1 MNRRAAWI
9 TGTFILVILIGAGGW
24 LAYDKLLR
32 HDIPVYASDIDQF
45 KYGSIGNDEANGL
58 PYLIWRVLPTVFA
71 DHLPGPGGYAS
82 VGFLWE
88 PGRDH
93 SEAPIGFSRA
103 RVGFERMAINCAF
116 CHVTEARLDANE
128 QPKYYIGGA
137 SNTVNVLAY
146 QQFLTACA
154 RDPRFNAD
162 VLLPAIEREVPL
174 SFVDRLLYRFL
185 IIPAT
190 RKALL
195 QQGDQFAWADKRPTW
210 GPGRIDPFN
219 PVKFGMLKLSDD
231 GTIGNSKMQ
240 VVWGL
245 DARNAIRANAPL
257 HWDGLNT
264 SVHEVVVSSAL
275 GDGAN
280 AKGIDWN
287 TTNRIEH
294 ILRTMQ
300 PPPSPIKTDA
310 ALVQR
315 GQVVFAANCAECHAK
330 DGARTLTAV
339 PLAELGTDPHRD
351 AMWTTQARDTYN
363 NYREG
368 YDWGFKS
375 FQKMDGYVAETLE
388 ALWLRGP
395 YLHNASVPT
404 VADLLEPAEQR
415 PRSYLRESTTID
427 QDRLGFVTGSCDP
440 AHPPKQGFCYDT
452 TQPGNANGGHLYGM
466 TLTAEDKR
474 ALLEYLKTL

>member
-1 MNRRAAWI
+1 M
-9 TGTFILVILIGAGGW
+9 GGW
-24 LAYDKLLR
+24 VGYDKLLR
-32 HDIPVYASDIDQF
+32 RDIPVYASDVDQF

-71 DHLPGPGGYAS
+71 DHLPGPDGYAS

-128 QPKYYIGGA
+128 PPKFIIGGA

-162 VLLPAIEREVPL
+162 VLLPAIEREIPL
-174 SFVDRLLYRFL
+174 SFIDRMLYRFL

-219 PVKFGMLKLSDD
+219 PVKFGMLKLPDD

-245 DARNAIRANAPL
+245 DARNAIRF
-257 HWDGLNT
+257 W
-264 SVHEVVVSSAL
+264 VHEPFSQA
-275 GDGAN
+275 A
-280 AKGIDWN
+280 AGIS
-287 TTNRIEH
+287 
-294 ILRTMQ
+294 
-300 PPPSPIKTDA
+300 PP
-310 ALVQR
+310 R
-315 GQVVFAANCAECHAK
+315 
-330 DGARTLTAV
+330 
-339 PLAELGTDPHRD
+339 
-351 AMWTTQARDTYN
+351 
-363 NYREG
+363 
-368 YDWGFKS
+368 
-375 FQKMDGYVAETLE
+375 
-388 ALWLRGP
+388 
-395 YLHNASVPT
+395 
-404 VADLLEPAEQR
+404 
-415 PRSYLRESTTID
+415 
-427 QDRLGFVTGSCDP
+427 
-440 AHPPKQGFCYDT
+440 
-452 TQPGNANGGHLYGM
+452 
-466 TLTAEDKR
+466 
-474 ALLEYLKTL
+474 